1 MLRRV
6 TFAVL
11 LCAVAAAIAL
21 LCLGGGAADM
31 RPAADQTM
39 SAPLNEESR
48 GERGARLFAAVAQ
61 EEISALSV
69 RSEDRRFDFLC
80 GDGGVSVN
88 GQRADG
94 ESFFTLLEQILSLPV
109 APCEPFSPEG
119 EAVLT
124 LTLTADGLDH
134 TACFYGT
141 GSRELARVI
150 SDAPD
155 EPLYGQVK
163 SWRIGTLLMACDG
176 TRIQDES
183 GNETPVR

>member
-1 MLRRV
+1 MLRKA

-11 LCAVAAAIAL
+11 LCAVAAIIAL
-21 LCLGGGAADM
+21 LCLGGSAADA
-31 RPAADQTM
+31 RPAADNHA
-39 SAPLNEESR
+39 SAPMSEENR
-48 GERGARLFAAVAQ
+48 GERSVRLFAVAAR

-88 GQRADG
+88 GQQADD

-109 APCEPFSPEG
+109 IPCEPFSPEG

-124 LTLTADGLDH
+124 LTLTADGLNH

-141 GSRELARVI
+141 GDRELARVI

-183 GNETPVR
+183 GNETPAR